1 MIVSMLKSNKSL
13 IMINIII
20 SLKVYKKLKK
30 NTKTILKKHIKIA
43 N

>member
-1 MIVSMLKSNKSL
+1 MLKSNKSL

-20 SLKVYKKLKK
+20 SLKVYKKLNK
-30 NTKTILKKHIKIA
+30 NIKTILKKHIKIA